1 LTHRVRPRGHP
12 DCRPGQVSWAITGG
26 IILDVAALIPFVGGI
41 VAGLAI
47 SAGFGGAAELWKRL
61 RTA

>member
-1 LTHRVRPRGHP
+1 MDIQIAGRVGWVMA
-12 DCRPGQVSWAITGG
+12 GA
-26 IILDVAALIPFVGGI
+26 IILRVVSLIPFVGGI

-61 RTA
+61 RAA